1 MKEKNMK
8 SINTVQYNEA
18 VQRIK
23 SAILRSQHRAVRSV
37 NNEQLS
43 LYFSIGKYVSLN
55 SREGFWGTSAIEAIS
70 NQLQKELP
78 GLRGFSA
85 TSIKKMRKFFE
96 AWSTLLNRQPSAV
109 DLITTYKPDT
119 NHEIDNEV
127 LLSVNRPPLAGDLDI
142 SEFLSI
148 SFSHHIEII
157 EKVKSVEERVFYIH
171 QTVVNRWDKYT
182 LRSHLNADDFH
193 HQGTMPNR

>member
-109 DLITTYKPDT
+109 DL
-119 NHEIDNEV
+119 
-127 LLSVNRPPLAGDLDI
+127 DI